1 MFSFEP
7 AQVSKAGRTFFI
19 SLRIASHQKVFPFSS
34 SKRRGSSTVFGILI
48 PNLCVRIQY
57 LDLIF
62 AITLFRFLW
71 V

>member
-1 MFSFEP
+1 MPSFETS
-7 AQVSKAGRTFFI
+7 QVSKAGRTFFI
-19 SLRIASHQKVFPFSS
+19 SLRIASHQKVFPFL
-34 SKRRGSSTVFGILI
+34 RRNGGLPRQILI